1 MIPYIRDK
9 MDKMVPPRFHTRART
24 VCWEWGVYRI
34 HFITCTGKAR
44 DAGDRGVSGRG
55 GLGKRNPRR
64 PGTLREHAARLA
76 RGRLGVGDHLA
87 GAGPGATLTAP
98 GRGAGQHSLPNL
110 FLRAQTGVYIGI
122 EIDIDRPRFAPSV
135 FLRDIASRLPTP

>member
-1 MIPYIRDK
+1 
-9 MDKMVPPRFHTRART
+9 MDKMVPPRFHTRAYVGSGAGGYTLSHGESSRET
-24 VCWEWGVYRI
+24 GGYR
-34 HFITCTGKAR
+34 G
-44 DAGDRGVSGRG
+44 GGVSGSG
-55 GLGKRNPRR
+55 NPARR
-64 PGTLREHAARLA
+64 PAARGLREHAARLA

-110 FLRAQTGVYIGI
+110 FLRPQTGVYIGI